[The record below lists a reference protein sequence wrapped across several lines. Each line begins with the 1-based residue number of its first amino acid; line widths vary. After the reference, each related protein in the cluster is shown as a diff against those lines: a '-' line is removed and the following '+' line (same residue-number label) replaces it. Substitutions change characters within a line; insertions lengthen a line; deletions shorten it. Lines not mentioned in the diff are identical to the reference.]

1 MKTASFL
8 AEIETRHAA
17 RRQEDRQ
24 RSLPTEISPISFSH
38 NDYLG
43 LSQHPMVIQA
53 AQQALQK
60 YGASA
65 RAARLLAGPCPE
77 HEKLE
82 TALASWKE
90 TERALLFS
98 SGYLTPLGVIPALVG
113 SEDTILLE
121 RQAHACLFDGAKL
134 ANARL
139 RVFSRQD
146 PTSLKTILDS
156 TRSLNPKGKILI
168 VVESLHSMDG
178 DIAPLREIVRLKSEA
193 GAWLLLDEA
202 HASGV
207 CGPQGAGYAKEYG
220 LTSSIDLQ
228 MGTLGKALGSS
239 GGFVAAQ
246 SQIIDHLLNEARTF
260 LFDTALAP
268 AAAHAALSALSILR
282 SKEGDQLRQT
292 LHQNISHFRTAYPSP
307 QEGAIQT
314 VFCGSNSAATSASQY
329 LLQHGL
335 TVPAIRTPTV
345 PSGAARLRLS
355 LSARHTPQEI
365 EKVTAALRSL
375 PTP

>member
-1 MKTASFL
+1 MKPASFL

-24 RSLPTEISPISFSH
+24 RSLPTEISQISFSH

-43 LSQHPMVIQA
+43 LSQHPDVIQA
-53 AQQALQK
+53 AQKALEK

-77 HEKLE
+77 HQKLE
-82 TALASWKE
+82 TALASWKG
-90 TERALLFS
+90 TERSLLFA
-98 SGYLTPLGVIPALVG
+98 SGYLTPVGVIPALVG
-113 SEDTILLE
+113 SGDTILLE

-134 ANARL
+134 SDARL

-146 PTSLKTILDS
+146 PTSLKTMLDS

-178 DIAPLREIVRLKSEA
+178 DVAPLREIIRLKSDA

-202 HASGV
+202 HAGGV
-207 CGPQGAGYAKEYG
+207 CGPQGAGYAAEYG

-246 SQIIDHLLNEARTF
+246 SKIIDHLLNEARTF
-260 LFDTALAP
+260 LFGTALSP
-268 AAAHAALSALSILR
+268 SAAHAASTALSILR
-282 SKEGDQLRQT
+282 SKEGDQLRQI
-292 LHQNISHFRTAYPSP
+292 LHKNIAHFRTAYPSL
-307 QEGAIQT
+307 QEGAIHPI
-314 VFCGSNSAATSASQY
+314 FCGSNSAATSASQY
-329 LLQHGL
+329 LLQQGL

-345 PSGAARLRLS
+345 PAGTARLRIS

-365 EKVTAALRSL
+365 EKVAAALRSL
-375 PTP
+375 PTS

>member
-43 LSQHPMVIQA
+43 LSQHPVVIQA

-207 CGPQGAGYAKEYG
+207 CGPQGTGYAKEYG

-228 MGTLGKALGSS
+228 MGTLGKAL
-239 GGFVAAQ
+239 
-246 SQIIDHLLNEARTF
+246 
-260 LFDTALAP
+260 
-268 AAAHAALSALSILR
+268 
-282 SKEGDQLRQT
+282 
-292 LHQNISHFRTAYPSP
+292 
-307 QEGAIQT
+307 
-314 VFCGSNSAATSASQY
+314 
-329 LLQHGL
+329 
-335 TVPAIRTPTV
+335 
-345 PSGAARLRLS
+345 
-355 LSARHTPQEI
+355 
-365 EKVTAALRSL
+365 
-375 PTP
+375 